1 MDAAALLL
9 VLGGA
14 AAYLYAQHRMGELAA
29 GRMRYQRISGP
40 DGGWNVAVWSR
51 LMTTSRVGL
60 GLAGA
65 GIALG
70 VASFARH
77 FLERRPAPVH
87 EQEDHS

>member
-14 AAYLYAQHRMGELAA
+14 AAYLYAQHRMGALAA
-29 GRMRYQRISGP
+29 GRMQYQRISGP
-40 DGGWNVAVWSR
+40 GGGWNVAIWGR
-51 LMTTSRVGL
+51 MITTSRVGL

-65 GIALG
+65 GVALG
-70 VASFARH
+70 VVSFARH